1 MHTIVASTVLA
12 AVCLAG
18 SSAQEARP
26 QDIPPIPVTPA
37 RSRRSPRRRRRQ
49 PPAGDAKPQAARPK
63 QPQTRLRSGV
73 DLVSL
78 SVTVMEGTRYVSD
91 LEESE
96 FEIYEDGAK
105 QAITFFS
112 RVQQPIALAVLLDT
126 SASMNER
133 LATAQEAAVGFARR
147 MRREDV
153 MEVIDFDSQARILQT
168 FTNDVAALEKAIRS
182 TDVNGSTSLY
192 NAIYVSLK
200 ELKRAKASSAEEIRR
215 QAIVVLSDGDDTS
228 SLVPYE
234 EVLDLAKRSE
244 TAIYAIGLRPS
255 GTYRTEFKEAEF
267 VLKQLAQET
276 GGRAYF
282 VLTRRRAAEDL
293 RSDFGRA
300 GQPVQPRL
308 FLQEPDAQRRLAA
321 GGRAG
326 DQAWLVGPHAPGLLR
341 TGPGPVVSCT
351 SFRSF
356 STPRQPLPI

>member
-1 MHTIVASTVLA
+1 MSSFRHPRTLVGGTVLA
-12 AVCLAG
+12 GMCLALA
-18 SSAQEARP
+18 SASEG
-26 QDIPPIPVTPA
+26 
-37 RSRRSPRRRRRQ
+37 
-49 PPAGDAKPQAARPK
+49 PPAVAVAAAQQEKPPAAIPAPEPK

-78 SVTVMEGTRYVSD
+78 SVTVMDGAKYVGDLSESD
-91 LEESE
+91 
-96 FEIYEDGAK
+96 FEVFEDGAK
-105 QAITFFS
+105 QALTFFS
-112 RVQQPIALAVLLDT
+112 HVQQPIALAVLLDT

-200 ELKRAKASSAEEIRR
+200 ELKRAKATSEEEIRR

-228 SLVPYE
+228 SLVAYE

-282 VLTRRRAAEDL
+282 VLTAAELPKIYDQISEEL
-293 RSDFGRA
+293 ANQYSLAYTSRNPMRNGA
-300 GQPVQPRL
+300 W
-308 FLQEPDAQRRLAA
+308 RRVVV
-321 GGRAG
+321 R
-326 DQAWLVGPHAPGLLR
+326 VSKPGLTAR
-341 TGPGPVVSCT
+341 TRQGYYGPESG
-351 SFRSF
+351 R
-356 STPRQPLPI
+356 